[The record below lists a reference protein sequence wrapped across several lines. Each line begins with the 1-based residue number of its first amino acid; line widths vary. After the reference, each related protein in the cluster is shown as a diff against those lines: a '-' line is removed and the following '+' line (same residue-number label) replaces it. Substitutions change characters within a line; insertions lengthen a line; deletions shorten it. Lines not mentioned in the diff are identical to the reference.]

1 MLGGDWSS
9 GWWALLWWHSSV
21 LWEVGGLS
29 TWVARWWCGLWAVGL
44 LAGLE
49 TWLGWG
55 LVLAPRAL
63 QGTTVD
69 VIATELADSHGGIL
83 VGVHLDESKAAVRL
97 KASLNNVTE
106 VLEERNKIVLGGVWG
121 KVSDVTGSLPLWS
134 LLDDH
139 VVALNS
145 VGWKV
150 VVTEWSGWSQSSG
163 GHHLLLGDGWLPLLV
178 GPVAAN
184 STRTEPLTV
193 HGAQRLLGILALT
206 ESNESVST
214 GTSSLHIPHN
224 SSLRNGTEGRE
235 SLEKNLIVDLVGK
248 IANEDMKVVR
258 SILLV
263 GSVRLV
269 CPVDA
274 DLSLVDTSAVQSLHG
289 ALRRSWVIV
298 LNEAV
303 VESLGL

>member
-1 MLGGDWSS
+1 MLSGDWSS
-9 GWWALLWWHSSV
+9 GWWTLLWWHSSV

-29 TWVARWWCGLWAVGL
+29 TWVAGWWCGLWAVGL

-49 TWLGWG
+49 TWLGWC

-63 QGTTVD
+63 QWATVD
-69 VIATELADSHGGIL
+69 VVATELADSHGGVL
-83 VGVHLDESKAAVRL
+83 MGVHLNESKAAVGL
-97 KASLNNVTE
+97 EASLNNVAE
-106 VLEERNKIVLGGVWG
+106 VLEERNKIVLSGVWG

-145 VGWKV
+145 MSGKV
-150 VVTEWSGWSQSSG
+150 VMAEWSRWSQSSG
-163 GHHLLLGDGWLPLLV
+163 GHHLLLGDGWLSLLV

-184 STRTEPLTV
+184 STRSEPLTI
-193 HGAQRLLGILALT
+193 HGAQCLLGILTLT

-224 SSLRNGTEGRE
+224 SSLRNGAEGRE
-235 SLEKNLIVDLVGK
+235 SLKKNLIVDFVGK
-248 IANEDMKVVR
+248 VANKDVEVVR
-258 SILLV
+258 SILFI

-269 CPVDA
+269 CPVYA
-274 DLSLVDTSAVQSLHG
+274 DLSLVDTSAV
-289 ALRRSWVIV
+289 
-298 LNEAV
+298 
-303 VESLGL
+303 